1 MWNNSV
7 DEIFKYFNSSKKG
20 LTQEEA
26 LKRIKLNGKNL
37 IPKAKKKTLFE
48 IFIEQFKSPIIL
60 ILFVSVILSIITKS
74 YADSFF
80 ILAVI
85 FINSIIGTY
94 QEWKAEKDS
103 QALQNLIRIR
113 SKVIR
118 DEVVKNIDSEDITL
132 GDIVLLESGDKVPA
146 DLKLIE
152 TYELLVDESI
162 LTGESITKTKDA
174 DIQDEGGDL
183 LDRKDLVYAGT
194 IIIKGRAKGIVVG
207 IGKNTEFGKIAKSV
221 IEREETKSPL
231 VVKMDKFTK
240 QISLG
245 FIILASLISIFLYI
259 KEYAFSDILSTVVA
273 LTVSAIPEGLTIAM
287 TIVLSIAASKMAKRN
302 VIVKKLNAVE
312 SLGSCTRIA
321 TDKTGTLTANQQTAK
336 KIVLPSGD
344 MIYIT
349 GVGYNDN
356 GSYEAENS
364 ISNNSIEQMKEIA
377 KLGIL
382 ANEASLIYQNGKWKY
397 HGDAIDIAFLAL
409 GYKMEV
415 KKENHIIDMIPYES
429 RLKYSSALYEE
440 NKQTNIAMKGGIEK
454 VLEFCTTMLYNNEI
468 VKLDY
473 SKIINQADELSSQ
486 GFRVIGLAKKNNI
499 KFQNDK
505 FTQNDIP
512 ELTYM
517 GMVAFVDPVRE
528 DVVNAIYECKKA
540 GIGITMI
547 TGDYKLTAEAI
558 AKRLE
563 IEDVYARVTPMD
575 KLNIVEKLKG
585 EGEIIAVTGDGVNDT
600 PALKAADIGVAMG
613 SGTDIAKETG
623 SMIIVDDNFS
633 SIVHGIEEGRRAYS
647 NIRKVIYLLLSTGF
661 SEIILFIFSIIVGLP
676 IPLLAIQFLWLN
688 LISNGIQ
695 GDALAFERDIEDVM
709 NKTSKRKKEVIFNKL
724 LIMEI
729 AISSITMAVIEFA
742 MYIYVI
748 KTKQY
753 DITMIRSLLLTLMIF
768 IENIHIF
775 NCRSENLSIFKIPI
789 KNNIFLIASIIITTL
804 IQILIVTNNSL
815 ASIFKLSVI
824 SGRQIIILLILTIP
838 VIIVMEI
845 FKLIKNKNYLK
856 SKID

>member
-1 MWNNSV
+1 MWNISV

-118 DEVVKNIDSEDITL
+118 DEAIKNIDSEDITL

-240 QISLG
+240 QISVG

-259 KEYAFSDILSTVVA
+259 KGYAFSDILSTVVA

-377 KLGIL
+377 KLGVL

-409 GYKMEV
+409 GYKMDV
-415 KKENHIIDMIPYES
+415 KKENYIIDMIPYES

-440 NKQTNIAMKGGIEK
+440 NKQTNVAMKGGIEK

-468 VKLDY
+468 VNLDY
-473 SKIINQADELSSQ
+473 SKIINQADELSNQ

-517 GMVAFVDPVRE
+517 GMVAFVDPIRE

-724 LIMEI
+724 LIIEI
-729 AISSITMAVIEFA
+729 AISSITMAIIEFA
-742 MYIYVI
+742 MYLYII

-753 DITMIRSLLLTLMIF
+753 DITMIRSLLLTLMVF

-845 FKLIKNKNYLK
+845 FKLIKKYKL
-856 SKID
+856 SHRLP

>member
-1 MWNNSV
+1 MWNISV

-26 LKRIKLNGKNL
+26 LKRIKSNGKNL

-194 IIIKGRAKGIVVG
+194 IVIKGRAKGIVVG

-259 KEYAFSDILSTVVA
+259 KGYAFSDILSTVVA

-364 ISNNSIEQMKEIA
+364 ISNNSIKQMKEIA

-409 GYKMEV
+409 GYKMEI

-440 NKQTNIAMKGGIEK
+440 NKQTNVAMKGGIEK

-729 AISSITMAVIEFA
+729 SISSITMAVIEFA

-753 DITMIRSLLLTLMIF
+753 DITMIRSLLLTLMVF

-845 FKLIKNKNYLK
+845 FKLIKNKNYFK

>member
-1 MWNNSV
+1 MWNISV

-26 LKRIKLNGKNL
+26 LKRIKSNGKNL

-194 IIIKGRAKGIVVG
+194 IVIKGRAKGIVVG

-259 KEYAFSDILSTVVA
+259 KGYAFSDILSTVVA

-364 ISNNSIEQMKEIA
+364 ISNNSIKQMKEIA

-409 GYKMEV
+409 GYKMEI

-440 NKQTNIAMKGGIEK
+440 NKQTNVAMKGGIEK

-753 DITMIRSLLLTLMIF
+753 DITMIRSLLLTLMVF

-789 KNNIFLIASIIITTL
+789 KNNFFLIASIIITTL

-845 FKLIKNKNYLK
+845 FKLIKNKNYHELL
-856 SKID
+856 

>member
-1 MWNNSV
+1 MWNISI
-7 DEIFKYFNSSKKG
+7 DEVFKYFNSSKKG

-26 LKRIKLNGKNL
+26 QKRIKINGKNL

-48 IFIEQFKSPIIL
+48 TFVEQFKSPIIL
-60 ILFVSVILSIITKS
+60 ILFVSVILSIITKN

-103 QALQNLIRIR
+103 QTLQNLIRIK

-118 DEVVKNIDSEDITL
+118 DDLVKNIDSEDITL

-162 LTGESITKTKDA
+162 LTGESVTKTKDA
-174 DIQDEGGDL
+174 DSQDETGDL

-240 QISLG
+240 QISVG

-259 KEYAFSDILSTVVA
+259 KGYAFSDILSTVVA

-321 TDKTGTLTANQQTAK
+321 TDKTGTLTVNEQTAK

-349 GVGYNDN
+349 GAGYNDN
-356 GSYEAENS
+356 GSYEAEND

-377 KLGIL
+377 KLGVL
-382 ANEASLIYQNGKWKY
+382 ANEASLLHENGKWKY

-429 RLKYSSALYEE
+429 RLKYSSVLYEE
-440 NKQTNIAMKGGIEK
+440 NREINVAMKGGIEK
-454 VLEFCTTMLYNNEI
+454 VLEFCTTMLYKGEI
-468 VKLDY
+468 VDLDY
-473 SKIINQADELSSQ
+473 NKIIDQADELSSQ
-486 GFRVIGLAKKNNI
+486 GFRVIALAKKNNI

-505 FTQNDIP
+505 FTQDDIP
-512 ELTYM
+512 KLIYM
-517 GMVAFVDPVRE
+517 GMVAFVDPIRE

-563 IEDVYARVTPMD
+563 IEDVYSRVTPMD

-633 SIVHGIEEGRRAYS
+633 SIVHGIEEGRRAYN

-695 GDALAFERDIEDVM
+695 GDALAFEKDIEDVM
-709 NKTSKRKKEVIFNKL
+709 NKKSKRKKEVIFNKL
-724 LIMEI
+724 LIIEI
-729 AISSITMAVIEFA
+729 AVSAVTMAVIEFI
-742 MYIYVI
+742 MYIYI
-748 KTKQY
+748 TKTKQY
-753 DITMIRSLLLTLMIF
+753 DITTIRSLLLTLMVF

-804 IQILIVTNNSL
+804 IQILIVTNESL

-845 FKLIKNKNYLK
+845 FKLIKKQNSIKFQ
-856 SKID
+856 